1 MDRLKNTPEL
11 KPNKLASKTNGV
23 RNRVAG
29 HSFEREVV
37 KILKDIG
44 FAFAATS
51 RAESRSRDGKK
62 VDIMNSEEH
71 KNGRLPYNF
80 QCKNLTAKTKLE
92 YYKLLDEMPSG
103 SEINIVLHNRTVKT
117 AGNRFLT
124 KGQYAVMKME
134 DLFRMIQQIQ
144 NLKKGFELLNNY
156 FDSLPEED
164 KAKVAQQLTALG
176 L

>member
-1 MDRLKNTPEL
+1 MDRLKNKPEL
-11 KPNKLASKTNGV
+11 EPNRIVKTNGA
-23 RNRVAG
+23 RNKNAG

-44 FAFAATS
+44 FLYAATS

-92 YYKLLDEMPSG
+92 YYKLLAEMPSG

-117 AGNRFLT
+117 TGSRFLT
-124 KGQYAVMKME
+124 KGQYAVMNME
-134 DLFRMIQQIQ
+134 DLFKLVQQIQ
-144 NLKKGFELLNNY
+144 NLKKGFELLNTY
-156 FDSLPEED
+156 FDSIPAED
-164 KAKVAQQLTALG
+164 KNKVE
-176 L
+176 